1 MSTEEEISDG
11 TSVEQKPPELMT
23 AIEHFYMRKFKD
35 HSGVQAEKRAIL
47 KATGSGSNKKQ
58 KTLVKSYVKEALQS
72 LMEVKVETWS
82 KEDEADDLMELSKE
96 GLAEAATNL
105 LETAPQHLTG
115 THDESRQAQ

>member
-1 MSTEEEISDG
+1 
-11 TSVEQKPPELMT
+11 
-23 AIEHFYMRKFKD
+23 
-35 HSGVQAEKRAIL
+35 L